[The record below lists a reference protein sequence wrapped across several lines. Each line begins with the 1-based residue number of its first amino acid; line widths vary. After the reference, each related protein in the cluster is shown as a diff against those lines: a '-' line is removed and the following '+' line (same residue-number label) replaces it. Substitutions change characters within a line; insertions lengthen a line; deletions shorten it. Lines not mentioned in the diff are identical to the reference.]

1 MEFTAQA
8 IAEFLKG
15 EVEGNPEVKVNNVAK
30 IEEATPGTLAFLANP
45 KYAKYL
51 YTTNAS
57 IVLINKDYELEKA
70 VETTL
75 IRVENAYES
84 FAKLLELAD
93 QARSVK
99 QGISSLAFI
108 DESAKIGDGVYIA
121 PFVYIGENAVI
132 EDNVSL
138 NPHVFI
144 DDNVTVKKNS
154 ILNSG
159 VKVYHECV
167 VGENCIIHAGAVI
180 GSDGFGFAPDEN
192 NVYRKIPQL
201 GNVVVED
208 NVEIGSNT
216 TIDRATMGST
226 YIRKGAKLNETLE
239 HFQYY
244 LEYTKSVNTLLVIKT
259 CPLRQNIFHI
269 PELIKYFNKY
279 DIPIILNNVF
289 FPPSCTVWNLS
300 SKKLHKI
307 VEFLNSK
314 LENGNTKQ
322 QKDNWS
328 RYKNLINQISNW
340 EKEAL
345 QREKENRYSQ
355 ETSSDLL
362 QLLKKNI
369 TDYIEIN

>member
-15 EVEGNPEVKVNNVAK
+15 RVEGNPEVKVNNVAK

-51 YTTNAS
+51 YTTQAS
-57 IVLINKDYELEKA
+57 IVLINNDYELEKD
-70 VETTL
+70 VNVTL

-84 FAKLLELAD
+84 FAKLLELAE
-93 QARSVK
+93 QARPVK
-99 QGISSLAFI
+99 QGISPLAYI
-108 DESAKIGDGVYIA
+108 DENAKIGDGVYIA

-144 DDNVTVKKNS
+144 DDNVTVKKNTT
-154 ILNSG
+154 LNSG
-159 VKVYHECV
+159 VKIYHECV
-167 VGENCIIHAGAVI
+167 IGENCIIHAGAVI

-226 YIRKGAKLNETLE
+226 IIRKGAKLDNLNQIGHNVQVGENTVIAAQAGIAGSTKIGKNCQFAGQSGVAPHIQIADGVKIAPQSGVPNTIKQEGAIVMGTPAFNIREFQKSFIVYKQLPDLFKRVKELENE
-239 HFQYY
+239 
-244 LEYTKSVNTLLVIKT
+244 I
-259 CPLRQNIFHI
+259 
-269 PELIKYFNKY
+269 
-279 DIPIILNNVF
+279 
-289 FPPSCTVWNLS
+289 
-300 SKKLHKI
+300 KKLKG
-307 VEFLNSK
+307 E
-314 LENGNTKQ
+314 
-322 QKDNWS
+322 
-328 RYKNLINQISNW
+328 
-340 EKEAL
+340 
-345 QREKENRYSQ
+345 
-355 ETSSDLL
+355 
-362 QLLKKNI
+362 
-369 TDYIEIN
+369 